1 MPFLDWVNKNQA
13 VQASNQVPYHLLQ
26 HQDTYGDATTA
37 RDNLLIQGD
46 NLQALKALLPFYTG
60 KVKCIFI
67 DPPYNTQSAF
77 EHYDDKLEYSQWLSM
92 MYYP

>member
-26 HQDTYGDATTA
+26 HQNTYGDAAAA
-37 RDNLLIQGD
+37 RENLLIQGD

-60 KVKCIFI
+60 KSNVSLSTRRTT
-67 DPPYNTQSAF
+67 PNRRLSTMMTNSNTRNG
-77 EHYDDKLEYSQWLSM
+77 
-92 MYYP
+92 